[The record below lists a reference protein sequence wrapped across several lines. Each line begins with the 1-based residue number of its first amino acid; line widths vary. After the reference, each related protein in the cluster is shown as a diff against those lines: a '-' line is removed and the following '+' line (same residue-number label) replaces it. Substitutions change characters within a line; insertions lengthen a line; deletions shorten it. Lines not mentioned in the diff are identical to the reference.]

1 MKICAIS
8 CVITLIMATLCTAQ
22 ERGEIAITLDDLP
35 FVGTNSN
42 DPGNVIRTHD
52 RFMNIIQALQKYQAP
67 ATGFVIA
74 GAIGKGQWELLNAFR
89 DAGYGLG
96 NHTYSHE
103 NLARISA
110 EKYIL
115 NLDKADKRLAQIMTS
130 PKYSRYPYLA
140 EGYGVKKQ
148 EVLDY
153 LVAHQYVIAPVSID
167 SKDYQFNAR
176 FLRYSWRIRTQHLQE
191 IKRDYLAYIWK
202 QTLRAEKIANG
213 KPVKQIILMHS
224 NLLNSLCLEDVLKM
238 YQEHGY
244 RFISLTE
251 ALELPASQVADN
263 KTMFWKQ
270 TAIVGDDWQSMPK
283 ELSDS

>member
-1 MKICAIS
+1 MKIRALYCLL
-8 CVITLIMATLCTAQ
+8 TLIIATACTAQ
-22 ERGEIAITLDDLP
+22 ERGQIAITLDDLP

-42 DPGNVIRTHD
+42 DPGNLIRTRD

-74 GAIGKGQWELLNAFR
+74 GAIGKGQWDLLHEFR
-89 DAGYGLG
+89 NAGYGLG

-103 NLARISA
+103 NLDRISA

-115 NLDKADKRLAQIMTS
+115 NLDKADKRLTKIMTS
-130 PKYSRYPYLA
+130 PKYFRYPYLA
-140 EGYGVKKQ
+140 EGNGAKKQ
-148 EVLDY
+148 EVMDY
-153 LVAHQYVIAPVSID
+153 LLAHQYVVAPVSID

-176 FLRYSWRIRTQHLQE
+176 FLHYSWRIRANHLQE

-224 NLLNSLCLEDVLKM
+224 NLLNSLCLDSVLKM
-238 YQEHGY
+238 YQDHGY

-251 ALELPASQVADN
+251 ALEEPVQQLADN
-263 KTMFWKQ
+263 KNMFWKQ
-270 TAIVGDDWQSMPK
+270 TAIIGEDWQSLP
-283 ELSDS
+283 